1 MNAELG
7 FCYIIMYSN
16 GFIKGGKS
24 RDVFKRYKTHKATA
38 IALGISVKKAF
49 YTEPHPTYHANEKR
63 LLSALA
69 AASEERVGEFFRGAT
84 EDSAIKALGSLGLGI
99 SLIEESPFGISP
111 EAFLALANSGLGMEA
126 RRVLDI
132 LLARLDF
139 ENWVHLPQAEI
150 ATMLNMQRSH
160 VSRAMRDLEKVGVI
174 LRGPK
179 VGRSITYRINPNF
192 GWKGSVKNHN
202 AALNED
208 LKERMRERGM
218 SVVPTEEAE
227 AG

>member
-1 MNAELG
+1 MD
-7 FCYIIMYSN
+7 
-16 GFIKGGKS
+16 GK
-24 RDVFKRYKTHKATA
+24 
-38 IALGISVKKAF
+38 
-49 YTEPHPTYHANEKR
+49 
-63 LLSALA
+63 
-69 AASEERVGEFFRGAT
+69 AS
-84 EDSAIKALGSLGLGI
+84 KQ
-99 SLIEESPFGISP
+99 
-111 EAFLALANSGLGMEA
+111 EAYLALANSGLGLDA

-139 ENWVHLPQAEI
+139 ENWIHLPQSEI
-150 ATMLNMQRSH
+150 AAMLNMQRSH

-192 GWKGSVKNHN
+192 GWKGSAKNHN

-208 LKERMRERGM
+208 LKERMKERGM
-218 SVVPTEEAE
+218 SVVPADGPE